1 MTNVSSDPD
10 YPRGGG
16 QGEDGV
22 RDDEAVSRPRDAPEH
37 DPEEP
42 AGAGEHAE
50 RDGRAAGQ
58 NQQDV
63 RHARQ
68 VQGRPHSPS
77 VDVESRYVLSL
88 ISPPTEAAVLV
99 FDRGNVTEIIIFV
112 EYKKSGEE
120 SACCINLQRK
130 Y

>member
-1 MTNVSSDPD
+1 MSWLVYSPLLFQTALASPIIECLASADLVIVSADPD
-10 YPRGGG
+10 HPSGGG

-22 RDDEAVSRPRDAPEH
+22 RDDETVPRPGDAPEH

-77 VDVESRYVLSL
+77 VDVECR
-88 ISPPTEAAVLV
+88 
-99 FDRGNVTEIIIFV
+99 
-112 EYKKSGEE
+112 
-120 SACCINLQRK
+120 
-130 Y
+130 

>member
-1 MTNVSSDPD
+1 MASEVQPLTRPKPDMDIVSADPD
-10 YPRGGG
+10 HSRGGG

-42 AGAGEHAE
+42 AGEGEHAE
-50 RDGRAAGQ
+50 RDGRVAGQ

-68 VQGRPHSPS
+68 VQGRQHALI
-77 VDVESRYVLSL
+77 VVVECRHLLS
-88 ISPPTEAAVLV
+88 
-99 FDRGNVTEIIIFV
+99 
-112 EYKKSGEE
+112 
-120 SACCINLQRK
+120 
-130 Y
+130 